1 MCLCLN
7 NFLCSCL
14 GLCGSKNYPYLPR
27 GRDFSLDPH
36 PPPPPLTSLEI
47 PVELHT
53 FTKFIH
59 VFGPLRIPPPP
70 PREFSIPSV
79 AGVWLF
85 SGTTQFWS
93 QLNESWMGT
102 GYTFTIFH
110 STSVI
115 VIIALHSKI

>member
-1 MCLCLN
+1 MLMLGSVWFQKLSIPPPRKRF
-7 NFLCSCL
+7 FL
-14 GLCGSKNYPYLPR
+14 R
-27 GRDFSLDPH
+27 
-36 PPPPPLTSLEI
+36 PPPPPL
-47 PVELHT
+47 PQ
-53 FTKFIH
+53 
-59 VFGPLRIPPPP
+59 
-70 PREFSIPSV
+70 EFSIPSV